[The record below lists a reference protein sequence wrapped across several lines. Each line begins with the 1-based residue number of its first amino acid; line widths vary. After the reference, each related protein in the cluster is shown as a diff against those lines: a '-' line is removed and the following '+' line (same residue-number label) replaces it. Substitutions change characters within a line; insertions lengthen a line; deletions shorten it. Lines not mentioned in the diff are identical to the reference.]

1 MESKMSGVVASVNGR
16 NGIVT
21 LLSSDVTGALGFTP
35 YNNSNPNN
43 YIDAAGAPV
52 QSVVGDTGAV
62 TAAQIASAIGTL
74 VSRNQ
79 SVSSVTATV
88 GTTLSAAQMT
98 GGMILRSGP
107 TVAFTDTT
115 DTAAN
120 LQAAYN
126 ADDTQIGSSF
136 IMIVANATANTLT
149 MAAGT
154 AVTLAGNTVIEP
166 NNSRI
171 YLGVFTNVTSGSQAL
186 TLTGIMS
193 GGL

>member
-1 MESKMSGVVASVNGR
+1 MSGVVASVNGR

>member
-154 AVTLAGNTVIEP
+154 GVTLAGNTVIEP

>member
-1 MESKMSGVVASVNGR
+1 MSGVVASVNGR

-21 LLSSDVTGALGFTP
+21 LLSSDVTGALGFNP
-35 YNNSNPNN
+35 YNSSNPNN

-79 SVSSVTATV
+79 SVSSVTAAT

-107 TVAFTDTT
+107 TAAFTDTT

-136 IMIVANATANTLT
+136 VMIVANATANVLT
-149 MAAGT
+149 IAAGT
-154 AVTLAGNTVIEP
+154 GVILTGNTAIEP